1 MTTPNENARSKKA
14 RPANGGGGRERRAP
28 DTKYLRDW
36 LDSLSIDVK
45 PSIHINGHVYTN
57 ALVCVDFGSPLKQ
70 VKLNS
75 EQNAELNER
84 LRLLAR
90 DVLGRDANIR
100 VSHDG
105 PNGVYWASVG

>member
-1 MTTPNENARSKKA
+1 MTTQNENARPKKA
-14 RPANGGGGRERRAP
+14 RAVGANRERRAA

-36 LDSLSIDVK
+36 LDSLGLEVK
-45 PSIHINGHVYTN
+45 PSIHINGHVFTS
-57 ALVCVDFGSPLKQ
+57 ALVAVDFGSPIRQ
-70 VKLNS
+70 VKLS
-75 EQNAELNER
+75 PDQSAELNDR

-105 PNGVYWASVG
+105 PNGMYWASVN